1 MLSCT
6 HFIHN
11 IMLRKRAKGDIME
24 QHSVLFDLKIAM
36 NNGFCGIGTENRLI
50 FNMLSKEERLSLSGL
65 LVSNQVVTTLS
76 KYQKLPANQGIPQ
89 ANQFF
94 HEALG
99 QELLVKNK
107 LKMKFKMHYW
117 KAFKRHLF
125 DLYEIDQTF
134 YDAIWRNV
142 FDKTLAAQSRE
153 LISNKKFYFS
163 NLAQLHLTTAS
174 YFNYSLPLNTES
186 YDFAVFMEPLP
197 VKVSPNTK
205 KIVRF
210 HDAIPIS
217 DPDFTGARFSK
228 GKINV
233 LNQCAEDSYFV
244 CNSVPTRDVL
254 LTIKPELEERSCVIP
269 CVILDHQPQAKNF
282 PVLKQI
288 LSVRLSKQL
297 VSEKQIDAIRARID
311 GMQDL
316 DYFFHLAT
324 LDPKKNQVTLIKAWE
339 KVHYQSGGKLKL
351 IIAANKGWQSEEI
364 EELMRPHIEM
374 GNIIHLANLSN
385 EDVPYLYAHAKAFI
399 FPSYTEG
406 FGLPPLEA
414 MQSECPVIVSDI
426 KTHRWV
432 YGEAALYANPYDVDE
447 LVHQMQR
454 LLNDEQGVL
463 RQDLIEKGL
472 RQAKQYSP
480 GLLADQWVNL
490 FDSLR
495 KS

>member
-1 MLSCT
+1 ML
-6 HFIHN
+6 H
-11 IMLRKRAKGDIME
+11 K
-24 QHSVLFDLKIAM
+24 VLFDLKVAL
-36 NNGFCGIGTENRLI
+36 NGGYCGVATESRLV
-50 FNMLSKEERLSLSGL
+50 FSMLAGRQKIDLSGL
-65 LVSNQVVTTLS
+65 LSSHQPSTSLTSYDRLDQNS
-76 KYQKLPANQGIPQ
+76 PIRANR
-89 ANQFF
+89 FF
-94 HEALG
+94 CEALN
-99 QELLVKNK
+99 QELFLNNK
-107 LKMKFKMHYW
+107 ILLTLKAHYVYALAKSKFDIYQ
-117 KAFKRHLF
+117 
-125 DLYEIDQTF
+125 IDKIF
-134 YDAIWRNV
+134 HDIIWRHA
-142 FDKTLAAQSRE
+142 FDKTLMGCERDAVLEKQFFFTDMA
-153 LISNKKFYFS
+153 K
-163 NLAQLHLTTAS
+163 LHLDMAS
-174 YFNYSLPLNTES
+174 YFNRRLVLNTNG

-472 RQAKQYSP
+472 RQAKQYNP
-480 GLLADQWVNL
+480 GLLADQWMNL
-490 FDSLR
+490 FDSL
-495 KS
+495 KK